1 MDISYLKQ
9 YAEEV
14 AADLNQKHFANKAF
28 IDGRSIVSFCELEQ
42 VNFFILKAL
51 FDQWKEETKNLK
63 SPYFDFDNPEVVEAL
78 DKFMESLSFH
88 IKVEEKDFLSLVV
101 SAIEETLLLVSD
113 YRTYFQ
119 TELLEQGEFITKEQV
134 ENLNKYIKLDF
145 KTPNALNKIVQE
157 KNKDSILVDEI
168 RADLNGL
175 LDQEDVDRD
184 ALLEKV
190 NDLYPLDVVQ
200 LLGGEVIGEQAEEIT
215 PVASNDSEVKSVNDM
230 LKTDGTPSLNDR
242 LSNAKSLDSLK
253 SAIGLNQKF
262 TFIKRLFDSND
273 NLFDE
278 AIDKV
283 DRMSSYDEAIAHL
296 KDTYANHFHWNE
308 EEETVEQL
316 FSIIGKRFK

>member
-1 MDISYLKQ
+1 M
-9 YAEEV
+9 
-14 AADLNQKHFANKAF
+14 
-28 IDGRSIVSFCELEQ
+28 
-42 VNFFILKAL
+42 
-51 FDQWKEETKNLK
+51 
-63 SPYFDFDNPEVVEAL
+63 
-78 DKFMESLSFH
+78 
-88 IKVEEKDFLSLVV
+88 
-101 SAIEETLLLVSD
+101 
-113 YRTYFQ
+113 
-119 TELLEQGEFITKEQV
+119 
-134 ENLNKYIKLDF
+134 
-145 KTPNALNKIVQE
+145 
-157 KNKDSILVDEI
+157 SILVDEI
-168 RADLNGL
+168 RADLTGL
-175 LDQEDVDRD
+175 LDQEEVDRD

-283 DRMSSYDEAIAHL
+283 DRMSSYDEAYYSFERYL
-296 KDTYANHFHWNE
+296 CESFPLE
-308 EEETVEQL
+308 
-316 FSIIGKRFK
+316 

>member
-1 MDISYLKQ
+1 M
-9 YAEEV
+9 
-14 AADLNQKHFANKAF
+14 
-28 IDGRSIVSFCELEQ
+28 
-42 VNFFILKAL
+42 
-51 FDQWKEETKNLK
+51 
-63 SPYFDFDNPEVVEAL
+63 
-78 DKFMESLSFH
+78 
-88 IKVEEKDFLSLVV
+88 
-101 SAIEETLLLVSD
+101 
-113 YRTYFQ
+113 
-119 TELLEQGEFITKEQV
+119 
-134 ENLNKYIKLDF
+134 
-145 KTPNALNKIVQE
+145 
-157 KNKDSILVDEI
+157 
-168 RADLNGL
+168 
-175 LDQEDVDRD
+175 
-184 ALLEKV
+184 
-190 NDLYPLDVVQ
+190 VQ

-230 LKTDGTPSLNDR
+230 LKTEGTPSLNDR

-316 FSIIGKRFK
+316 FSIISKRFK